1 MHKCGARAQYIE
13 RMPEHPRVYHRRARD
28 VEAGRGTDFAADLNP
43 AQARAAA
50 HGDGPLL
57 IIAGAGTGKTRTL
70 VYRVAHLL
78 ERGVPPER
86 VLLLTFTRR
95 AAQDMLGRAER
106 LVGSASRGVHGGT
119 FHGTAH
125 RLLRRFG
132 PAAGLARDF
141 TIMDQADAED
151 LMQLSRAKLGYG
163 EKKKRFPK
171 KETLHHVYSRH
182 VNTDIPVAAI
192 LAEEYPQFR
201 EYEEDFARIYA
212 DYTARKTE
220 RNLVDYD
227 DLLLF
232 WLLMLSDGDA
242 ESGMRNAEIAGAGVA
257 GAEAAGLEATRHS
270 TTLAERIAGL
280 YDHVLVD
287 EYQDTNQLQA
297 RILRGMCRAHRNI
310 TVVGDDAQS
319 IYSFR
324 GATIRNIL
332 DFPEEFPGA
341 EIVALEEN
349 YRSTQPILDVTNTL
363 ISRAEE
369 RYTKNLFTRR
379 AGGEKPWLVTA
390 HDEQAQTRFVVDRIL
405 ELHEEG
411 TPLHEMAVLFRTGY
425 QSANLEIELTARKLP
440 FEKWGGIKFLEAA
453 HVKDVL
459 AFLRVLENPRDEVS
473 WYRLLMLMPGIGE
486 ATARGAIDAM
496 AAEGWMP
503 DAFARYAPPPR
514 ARAAHT
520 ALAQLLDALRSGP
533 THVEG
538 AAAEDAGGAGASDA
552 TGAVTLE
559 IARVRVLYDDI
570 LRARYD
576 RVEPRLADLEQLQ
589 TIAGG
594 YPSRAAFL
602 AALALEPPQA
612 TQDLGFGTD
621 SEDDVLV
628 LSTAHSAKGREW
640 DAVFVIW
647 AADAWFPL
655 ARALGDDD
663 QIEEERRLMYVAMTR
678 ARNHLFVT
686 HPLNVY
692 DTRRGADYTLDQV
705 SRFLDRG
712 VRERMQRFVV
722 EEVDAVPVDDEKA
735 SAPAVD
741 VRAMLRARFRA

>member
-1 MHKCGARAQYIE
+1 
-13 RMPEHPRVYHRRARD
+13 MPDDARVYPRRARD
-28 VEAGRGTDFAADLNP
+28 VEPRGATDFAAELNES
-43 AQARAAA
+43 QARAAT
-50 HGDGPLL
+50 HPDGPLL

-78 ERGVPPER
+78 ERSPRPVRPER

-95 AAQDMLGRAER
+95 SAQEMLGRAER

-132 PAAGLARDF
+132 EAAGLPSDF

-151 LMQLSRAKLGYG
+151 LMQLSRARLGFG

-171 KETLHHVYSRH
+171 KETLHRVYSRH
-182 VNTDIPVAAI
+182 VNTEIPVPRI
-192 LAEEYPQFR
+192 LADEYPQFADL
-201 EYEEDFARIYA
+201 EDDFGRIYA
-212 DYTARKTE
+212 DYTSRKTE

-232 WLLMLSDGDA
+232 WAMLVDGRE
-242 ESGMRNAEIAGAGVA
+242 ESGGRSPETAGAGREESGGRSPEAVGA
-257 GAEAAGLEATRHS
+257 GSA
-270 TTLAERIAGL
+270 LAERIAGL
-280 YDHVLVD
+280 YDHILVD
-287 EYQDTNQLQA
+287 EYQDTNLLQA
-297 RILRGMCRAHRNI
+297 RILRGMCRTHANI

-332 DFPEEFPGA
+332 DFPAQFPGA
-341 EIVALEEN
+341 AVVPLEEN

-369 RYTKNLFTRR
+369 RYTKNLYTKRT
-379 AGGEKPWLVTA
+379 GGEKPWLVTA
-390 HDEQAQTRFVVDRIL
+390 HDEAAQTRFVVDRIL

-411 TPLHEMAVLFRTGY
+411 TPLHEMAVLFRAGY
-425 QSANLEIELTARKLP
+425 MSADLEIELTARNIP

-459 AFLRVLENPRDEVS
+459 AFLRILENPRDEVS

-496 AAEGWMP
+496 AQMAWASE
-503 DAFARYAPPPR
+503 AFGRYAPPPR
-514 ARAAHT
+514 ARAAHES
-520 ALAQLLDALRSGP
+520 LVQLLDALRSGP
-533 THVEG
+533 SDVEG
-538 AAAEDAGGAGASDA
+538 A
-552 TGAVTLE
+552 VTVE
-559 IARVRVLYDDI
+559 IARVRRLYDDI
-570 LRARYD
+570 LRERYD
-576 RVEPRLADLEQLQ
+576 KVEPRLADLDQLQ

-594 YPSRAAFL
+594 YPNRAAFL
-602 AALALEPPQA
+602 SALALEPPQA
-612 TQDLGFGTD
+612 TQDLGFGRE
-621 SEDDVLV
+621 SEEDILI

-647 AADAWFPL
+647 AVDGWFPM
-655 ARALGDDD
+655 ARALADDD
-663 QIEEERRLMYVAMTR
+663 QIDEERRLMYVALTR
-678 ARNHLFVT
+678 AQNHLFVT
-686 HPLNVY
+686 YPMNVY
-692 DTRRGADYTLDQV
+692 DTRRSASYSMDQL

-712 VRERMQRFVV
+712 VREFMQRMVV
-722 EEVDAVPVDDEKA
+722 EDSGAAPEGEKGAIPVVDL
-735 SAPAVD
+735 
-741 VRAMLRARFRA
+741 RAMLRGRFGA